1 MRPASKQRARVMEG
15 RRQAAT
21 SSQMRMQPLDKETC
35 GSERERE
42 RDQVYRREDKFAR
55 SINFLVSERRE

>member
-1 MRPASKQRARVMEG
+1 MAAGTAGEGDGRPASSCDVFSDED
-15 RRQAAT
+15 AAIG
-21 SSQMRMQPLDKETC
+21 QGNVWLR
-35 GSERERE
+35 ERERE